1 MLCEKIALLCIPFY
15 FPERWLD
22 FVGYTV
28 ACVIIG
34 VGFLVAVFFRPY
46 ADNFETTMD
55 LSSRC
60 VSVYVPVITSRV
72 HCWICVQ
79 IHQLCKHRH
88 VFVPVSVPEFEQRC
102 IVTHPCHREWCQRR
116 HPANRFGRFLRS
128 VRVKCLMLTEFSS
141 GCL

>member
-1 MLCEKIALLCIPFY
+1 MQVVYLTLTFACVHRVPYLLCAIPVLQGYSKRWAYAKLWMLCEKVALVCIPFY
-15 FPERWLD
+15 FPERWPD

-60 VSVYVPVITSRV
+60 A
-72 HCWICVQ
+72 
-79 IHQLCKHRH
+79 L
-88 VFVPVSVPEFEQRC
+88 RC
-102 IVTHPCHREWCQRR
+102 
-116 HPANRFGRFLRS
+116 LRS
-128 VRVKCLMLTEFSS
+128 LQNF
-141 GCL
+141 